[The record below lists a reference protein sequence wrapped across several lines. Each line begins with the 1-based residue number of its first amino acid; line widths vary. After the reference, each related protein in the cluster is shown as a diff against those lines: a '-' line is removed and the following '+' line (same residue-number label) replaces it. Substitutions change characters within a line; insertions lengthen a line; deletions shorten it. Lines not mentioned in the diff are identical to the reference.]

1 MAARLVGRSGGHA
14 VGEVASDAP
23 AAPLVLW
30 HWAVAGLLATSA
42 VVVGAVLGGA
52 PFVDHDPGA
61 WFFGTPGGP
70 LGSISSNDKSPPI
83 FAIFLVYGG
92 LIVLARVWIGFLRTV
107 HRNPGTSVRRVVAVI
122 AIWAL
127 PLLAAPPTFSP
138 DAYSYAGQ
146 GEMVSYHINPYVYGT
161 GVLGATPFVTF
172 PGPVWANTPS
182 PYGPTFLSVD
192 GLAADL
198 AGHQVLPDLIL
209 LRLLELGGLALVVAG
224 LPTLARA
231 AGRDPASAVALAVGS
246 PLALATLVGGA
257 HNDALMVGL
266 LVAGLAVA
274 RRIGPAPGIVLC
286 ALAAGVKAPAA
297 LGVVYLGWTWAGPMA
312 TTGVR
317 LWRTLGAGVI
327 AVATLGLVGELSGL
341 GWGWLRTL
349 TAADQVHTGV
359 TPVTAAAKTLTGA
372 LHLVHLPLSFGVAQS
387 VMSALALVLAGVIAA
402 WLLFRSPKM
411 GVERSLG
418 LALLALAFL
427 SPILWGWY
435 LTWGLIVLA
444 PVAGWYLRR
453 VIVGV
458 SVVGALIGASAVIGI
473 LRTVVDAGI
482 LSDLLLVV
490 GLFAVARLPLV
501 PRVREPAP
509 PAVATGGALDLAPAT
524 G

>member
-1 MAARLVGRSGGHA
+1 MAAELVGHGSGVSPGSVASPTLRQRSGFGTKT
-14 VGEVASDAP
+14 
-23 AAPLVLW
+23 AAAGSPPVVLW
-30 HWAVAGLLATSA
+30 RWALAGLVATS
-42 VVVGAVLGGA
+42 VVVIGAVLGGA
-52 PFVDHDPGA
+52 AFVSHIPGA

-70 LGSISSNDKSPPI
+70 FGSLTANGNQPPM
-83 FAIFLVYGG
+83 FAVFMVYGG
-92 LIVLARVWIGFLRTV
+92 LIVLIRVWIGFLRTV
-107 HRNPGTSVRRVVAVI
+107 HQHPGMPVRRIVGVI
-122 AIWAL
+122 VIWSL

-198 AGHQVLPDLIL
+198 AGHEVLPDLIL
-209 LRLLELGGLALVVAG
+209 LRLLELGGLGLVVAG

-231 AGRDPASAVALAVGS
+231 AGRDPASVVALAVGS

-286 ALAAGVKAPAA
+286 ARAAGVKAPAA
-297 LGVVYLGWTWAGPMA
+297 LGVVVLGWTWAGPMA
-312 TTGVR
+312 TTGIR

-327 AVATLGLVGELSGL
+327 AVATLGVVGELSGL

-349 TAADQVHTGV
+349 TAADQIHTGV
-359 TPVTAAAKTLTGA
+359 TPVTAVAKSFVGIA
-372 LHLVHLPLSFGVAQS
+372 HLMHIPLSFGAAQS
-387 VMSALALVLAGVIAA
+387 VLSALGLCVAGIVGA
-402 WLLFRSPKM
+402 WLIYRSPRL
-411 GVERSLG
+411 GTERSLG
-418 LALLALAFL
+418 LALLTLALL

-453 VIVGV
+453 VIVAI
-458 SVVGALIGASAVIGI
+458 SVVGVLIGASAVIGI
-473 LRTVVDAGI
+473 
-482 LSDLLLVV
+482 
-490 GLFAVARLPLV
+490 FAAVRLPLV
-501 PRVREPAP
+501 PKVRPAP
-509 PAVATGGALDLAPAT
+509 MAEPVALPADESLELAPV
-524 G
+524 GH